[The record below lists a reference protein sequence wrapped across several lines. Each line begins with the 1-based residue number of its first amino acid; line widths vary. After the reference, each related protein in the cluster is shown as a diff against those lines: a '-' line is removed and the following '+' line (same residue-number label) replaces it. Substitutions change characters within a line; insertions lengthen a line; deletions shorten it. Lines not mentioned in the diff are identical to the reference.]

1 MKKTYHKESR
11 PVWAEI
17 SLRNLL
23 HNLRVIRRR
32 VGRRRKIL
40 AIVKANAYGLGAVEI
55 SKALVEAGTEW
66 LGVTCSSEGIELREA
81 GIHCPLLLL
90 TGFWPGEEGRIL
102 RYNLTPTVSRV
113 DQLLSLERAAAR
125 HISKSHKGHRVQFHL
140 KIDSGMN
147 RLGISPQEVVKFA
160 GTLADCPHLQLSG
173 TYTHF
178 ASAENF
184 TSRQTEAQE
193 KVFSAAVTEL
203 RSLGVD
209 PGIVH
214 LANSGAIC
222 SRPSTWVDMVRP
234 GAILYGYHQSF
245 SPPERKSAVMADM
258 PLRPVLSLRTRIISL
273 RDVPAGA
280 GVGYGATFVT
290 KRPSR
295 IAVLAA
301 GYADGLVRARSNRG
315 FVLIRGQRAPLVGIV
330 SMDLAMVDVTDFRDT
345 ALGDVVTI
353 YGKDG
358 KDAIEVSD
366 VAREIGTVAS
376 DLLCALGRR
385 VPKMYVS

>member
-1 MKKTYHKESR
+1 MRNKYHEESR

-23 HNLRVIRRR
+23 HNLRVIRHQ
-32 VGRRRKIL
+32 VGRKRKIL
-40 AIVKANAYGLGAVEI
+40 AVVKANAYGLGAVEI
-55 SKALVEAGTEW
+55 SRALAGAGTEW

-81 GIHCPLLLL
+81 GIRCPLLLL

-102 RYNLTPTVSRV
+102 RYNLTPTVNRV
-113 DQLLSLERAAAR
+113 DQLPSLESAAAR
-125 HISKSHKGHRVQFHL
+125 HVPKGRKSHRVQFHL

-147 RLGISPQEVVKFA
+147 RLGISPREVGNFA
-160 GTLADCPHLQLSG
+160 RTLAHCPHLQLGG

-178 ASAENF
+178 ASAEDF
-184 TSRQTEAQE
+184 TSSQTEAQE
-193 KVFSAAVTEL
+193 NAFSAAVAEI

-245 SPPERKSAVMADM
+245 SPPERKSAVMAHM

-280 GVGYGATFVT
+280 GVGYGATFIAE
-290 KRPSR
+290 RPSR

-301 GYADGLVRARSNRG
+301 GYADGMVRARSNRG
-315 FVLIRGQRAPLVGIV
+315 AVLIRGRRAPIVGSV
-330 SMDLAMVDVTDFRDT
+330 SMDLAMVDVTDLRKT
-345 ALGDVVTI
+345 ALADVVTI

-358 KDAIEVSD
+358 KDSIEVSD
-366 VAREIGTVAS
+366 AAREIGTVTS

-385 VPKMYVS
+385 VPKSYLS